1 MFRFAVCD
9 DEEVALS
16 AIAGALTN
24 VFEKNRVE
32 VSVQTF
38 LPTPDL
44 FERLTEEYFDAV
56 FLDINM
62 PKCDGIEL
70 GKRLKARRQK
80 LDIIY
85 VSSEEG
91 RVFDSLSVHPYGF
104 VRKSSFLKDI
114 AGIVKMYIAEHSEKE
129 SASIELKLHGSILSL
144 KVADII
150 YIESIRDYQY
160 IYLLGKDAP
169 EKVRLTMET
178 IEGQLSRYGFIRVHK
193 GYLVNYQYI
202 RRIDATDI
210 LLTSGARVPVS
221 KRKLQ
226 EVREKYMELNR
237 RHSVF
242 RLE

>member
-9 DEEVALS
+9 DDGVALS

-38 LPTPDL
+38 LPSSDI
-44 FERLTEEYFDAV
+44 FERLTSEYFDAV

-70 GKRLKARRQK
+70 GRRLKAQRQN
-80 LDIIY
+80 LEIIY
-85 VSSEEG
+85 VSSAEE

-114 AGIVKMYIAEHSEKE
+114 AGIVKMYVAEHSEKE
-129 SASIELKLHGSILSL
+129 SSILELKVHGAILSL
-144 KVADII
+144 KMADII

-160 IYLLGKDAP
+160 IYLLGQKEP
-169 EKVRLTMET
+169 EKVRLTMEA
-178 IEGQLSRYGFIRVHK
+178 IESQLSPHGFIRVHK
-193 GYLVNYQYI
+193 GYLVNYHYI
-202 RRIDATDI
+202 RRIDAADI
-210 LLTSGARVPVS
+210 VLASGACVPVS

-226 EVREKYMELNR
+226 QVREEYMQLNR